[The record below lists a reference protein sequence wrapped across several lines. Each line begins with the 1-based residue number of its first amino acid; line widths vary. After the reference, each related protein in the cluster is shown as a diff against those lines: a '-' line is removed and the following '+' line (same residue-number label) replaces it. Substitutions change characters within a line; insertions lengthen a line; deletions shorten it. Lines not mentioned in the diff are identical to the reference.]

1 MKPRANNFSFT
12 QESRYT
18 ISKESMFKLPRILTF
33 DLLRG
38 YFLVAIIL
46 DHLSYYPNLLD
57 WWSGRGNLFVSSA
70 EGFFFISGIVLGI
83 VRGAKL
89 ADQPFIVSA
98 KLLLKRGVQL
108 YITAVILMLLFTF
121 VGWFFLENPGLKD
134 GIRLPS
140 ENIVDII
147 WGGLTFKYIYGWA
160 DYLRL
165 YAIFILAAP
174 AAVWLLR
181 RGLWYVV
188 LAISIIIWSQFPH
201 SPLETAELS
210 QVYSWQLIF
219 FGGLVVGFYWQ
230 PISAWWLALSLRL
243 RKILTGS
250 TIIVAVLTMITGFM
264 LAYGTDLFQLGP
276 AYKNGFESLHPY
288 FVKES
293 LPPSRLLLFTIWF
306 SAAFWFFWKFEK
318 QIVRFFGWLFMSF
331 GTNSLYIYTLQAFL
345 VFFLHLLIPGPT
357 TSIFINLALSI
368 ASVLVIWFAA
378 HKKFLMRIIPR

>member
-1 MKPRANNFSFT
+1 MLKPS
-12 QESRYT
+12 
-18 ISKESMFKLPRILTF
+18 RILTF

-46 DHLSYYPNLLD
+46 DHLAYYPNLLD

-89 ADQPFIVSA
+89 IDQPFWVSA
-98 KLLLKRGVQL
+98 KLLLKRGLQL
-108 YITAVILMLLFTF
+108 YITAVVLMLFFTF
-121 VGWFFLENPGLKD
+121 VGWLFLSNPGLKP

-140 ENIVDII
+140 ENILDII

-181 RGLWYVV
+181 RRLWYIL
-188 LAISIIIWSQFPH
+188 LAISIFIWSLYST

-210 QVYSWQLIF
+210 QIYSWQLIF
-219 FGGLVVGFYWQ
+219 FGGLIVGFYWKS
-230 PISAWWLALSLRL
+230 IFNWWFKLSRFL
-243 RKILTGS
+243 RKIT
-250 TIIVAVLTMITGFM
+250 TITTVTIAAFTMLLGFI
-264 LAYGTDLFQLGP
+264 LAYGTDLFHLH
-276 AYKNGFESLHPY
+276 ASYKTAFEALNP
-288 FVKES
+288 FFTKES
-293 LPPSRLLLFTIWF
+293 LPPTRLALFLIWF
-306 SAAFWFFWKFEK
+306 GAAFWLFWKFEK
-318 QIVRFFGWLFMSF
+318 QIIAWFGWLFLIF

-345 VFFLHLLIPGPT
+345 VFFMHLIIAGA
-357 TSIFINLALSI
+357 TSSILLNLALSVTGVMI
-368 ASVLVIWFAA
+368 IWLAA
-378 HKKFLMRIIPR
+378 RTKFLMKIIPR